1 MTDDAQARRPGR
13 FKLWLA
19 SGIVAA
25 IVLLLVVPPY
35 ISISRY
41 RSRITQLVSA
51 SVGRPVR
58 LSSVEL
64 RMLPRPSFV
73 LTDLA
78 VEEDPAY
85 GAEPILHAN
94 TVRAAIRLWSLWR
107 GEMQIDRISVDEASL
122 NLVHAGPGRWNLDSL
137 FRSVAARSVQGA
149 SGQRSVPFPYLE
161 ATNSRIN
168 IKEGVEKLPY
178 SLVDADLS
186 FWREDPGEWHVRLRG
201 QPARTDVTVN
211 LADTGI
217 VRLEGTL
224 RHAPELNQM
233 PLHLDMDWRE
243 AQLGQL
249 SRLLL
254 GSDEGWRGDMTG
266 EVHVD
271 GTADSARIRTRLRA
285 SGVHRVEFAPIS
297 AMDFDASCTLNYHL
311 AARAMDGVECNSP
324 VGDGRVRL
332 SGSIPPG
339 GQRRGYTL
347 ELDRVPAQLGLDAL
361 RTVRRGIDPGLEAVG
376 AVSGRLDYTVEA
388 AAPPTPVVSHSAGH
402 QQHGRT
408 HPVAT
413 GPLSGSLTIAGLR
426 LSGGKLSRPFQIPKA
441 TVEAAP
447 GPSPALATKIALP
460 AGGPA
465 PLNME
470 ARLDLHGYS
479 GELHGSASI
488 AELREMGQLV
498 NGGVPE
504 LEKLT
509 GPPVGIDVQAQG
521 PWVTEGDP
529 AVQPGLAA
537 PQPGQTAAPQ
547 LLPAAAG
554 DQVTAT
560 LTLHDEI
567 WRPEFLAGPL
577 EVSSGTLHADGNGS
591 RWEPVVFAYG
601 PVKGSGSLELAA
613 HCTTEDECAPRLA
626 VRFDTLDVGELQAAI
641 LGARQHGTLI
651 STLLARLRPASG
663 TGWPTVKGRVEA
675 SSVVL
680 GPVTLSDAKAEVKVD
695 PTGVEVEHFSGKLFD
710 GEMRG
715 TGSMKPGDQPVYN
728 VEGQFDGV
736 QAAGL
741 GSLLGMTWSGDGL
754 SGSGKVELSG
764 FTDRDLAASAKG
776 TLHFDWRRGAVEG
789 GDADVPV
796 ALEKFDRW
804 TADLEVG
811 GNAVTLKHNQV
822 VHAAGKS
829 AVEGSMQFGD
839 PPRVTFGAPAQAK
852 GGPQ

>member
-1 MTDDAQARRPGR
+1 MTDDAQARRRGR

-25 IVLLLVVPPY
+25 ILLLLVVPPY

-94 TVRAAIRLWSLWR
+94 TVRAAIRLWPLWR
-107 GEMQIDRISVDEASL
+107 GEIQIDRISVDEASL
-122 NLVHAGPGRWNLDSL
+122 NLVHAGTGRWNLDSL
-137 FRSVAARSVQGA
+137 FRSVAARSSQGA
-149 SGQRSVPFPYLE
+149 PGQRPVPFPYLE

-168 IKEGVEKLPY
+168 IKNGVEKLPY

-217 VRLEGTL
+217 VRLEATL
-224 RHAPELNQM
+224 RHAAELNKM

-254 GSDEGWRGDMTG
+254 GSDEGWRGDLTG

-285 SGVHRVEFAPIS
+285 TGVHRAEFAPIS

-311 AARAMDGVECNSP
+311 AARAMDGLECNSP
-324 VGDGRVRL
+324 VGDGRARL
-332 SGSIPPG
+332 SGLTPSDG
-339 GQRRGYTL
+339 NGRRFTL
-347 ELDRVPAQLGLDAL
+347 ELDRVPAQVGLDAL
-361 RTVRRGIDPGLEAVG
+361 RTVRRGIDPGLEAAG
-376 AVSGRLDYTVEA
+376 AVSGRLDYAANPVAGAASEA
-388 AAPPTPVVSHSAGH
+388 SRTAGH
-402 QQHGRT
+402 KQHG
-408 HPVAT
+408 HAQDKEQ
-413 GPLSGSLTIAGLR
+413 GPLTGSLSIAGLR
-426 LSGGKLSRPFQIPKA
+426 LSGGRLSRPFQIPKA
-441 TVEAAP
+441 TVEATP
-447 GPSPALATKIALP
+447 GPVAALAAKIALP

-465 PLNME
+465 PLTLE
-470 ARLDLHGYS
+470 AHLDLHGYS
-479 GELHGSASI
+479 GELHGLASI
-488 AELREMGQLV
+488 AELREMGGLV
-498 NGGVPE
+498 EGGVPG

-521 PWVTEGDP
+521 PWVMEGGPAAQPALADP
-529 AVQPGLAA
+529 K
-537 PQPGQTAAPQ
+537 PGQTAAPQ
-547 LLPAAAG
+547 LLPTTAG

-560 LTLHDEI
+560 LMLHNAV
-567 WRPEFLAGPL
+567 WRPDFLAGPL
-577 EVSSGTLHADGNGS
+577 EVTAGTLHADANGA
-591 RWEPVVFAYG
+591 RWDPVMFAYG
-601 PVKGSGSLELAA
+601 PVKGSGSLEVAA
-613 HCTTEDECAPRLA
+613 HCPTEDECAPRLTM
-626 VRFDTLDVGELQAAI
+626 RFDTLDVGELQAAI
-641 LGARQHGTLI
+641 LGARQHGTLL
-651 STLLARLRPASG
+651 STLLARLRPTSG
-663 TGWPTVKGRVEA
+663 TGWPKVNGSVEA

-680 GPVTLSDAKAEVKVD
+680 GPVTLSDATAAVKVN
-695 PTGVEVEHFSGKLFD
+695 PSGVEVEHFSGKIL
-710 GEMRG
+710 GGAVSG
-715 TGSMKPGDQPVYN
+715 TGSMKPGDQPVYD
-728 VEGQFDGV
+728 VEGQFEGV
-736 QAAGL
+736 QASDL
-741 GSLLGMTWSGDGL
+741 GSLLGMTWTGDGL
-754 SGSGKVELSG
+754 NGSGKVELSG
-764 FTDRDLAASAKG
+764 FTDRDLARSAKG

-789 GDADVPV
+789 SDADVPA

-822 VHAAGKS
+822 AGASGKAS
-829 AVEGSMQFGD
+829 VEGSVEFGN
-839 PPRVTFGAPAQAK
+839 PPRVTFGAPQQANDARR
-852 GGPQ
+852 